1 MMPIEDIDGNSII
14 EVDNINKIYN
24 IGEAETIALNNVSLT
39 VMKGSFVSIIGPS
52 GSGKS
57 TLIHLLAGL
66 DHPSQNK
73 DQKLEVLGK
82 SLLGKSENYLA
93 KFRSEHVGFILQFF
107 GLLPTL
113 TVLENVMIAGY
124 FSKMAPKVRFKK
136 SKEILLEIGLGDR
149 LNHYPNQ
156 LSGGQMQ
163 RVAIA
168 RALVNEP
175 ELIFA
180 DEPTGNLD
188 SKNGEEILKLLYKI
202 AKEQNRTVIVVTH
215 DPSVVIYSDQI
226 IEIIDGKITRNEI
239 INENKQIK

>member
-1 MMPIEDIDGNSII
+1 MMPIEDIDINSII

-24 IGEAETIALNNVSLT
+24 IGEAKTIALNNVSLT

-124 FSKMAPKVRFKK
+124 FSKMTPKVRFKK
-136 SKEILLEIGLGDR
+136 SKEILSEIGLGDR

-188 SKNGEEILKLLYKI
+188 SKNGEEILNLLYKI

-215 DPSVVIYSDQI
+215 DPGVVIYSDQI

-239 INENKQIK
+239 ISRK

>member
-24 IGEAETIALNNVSLT
+24 IGEAKTVALNNVSLT

>member
-1 MMPIEDIDGNSII
+1 MISIEDINLNSII
-14 EVDNINKIYN
+14 EVNNISKVYN
-24 IGEAETIALNNVSLT
+24 TGEAKTIALNNVSLT
-39 VMKGSFVSIIGPS
+39 IKKGSFVSIIGPS

-66 DHPSQNK
+66 DHPSK
-73 DQKLEVLGK
+73 KEDQKLEVLGK
-82 SLLGKSENYLA
+82 PLLGKSENYLA

-124 FSKMAPKVRFKK
+124 FSKMASKVRFQKA
-136 SKEILLEIGLGDR
+136 KEILSEIGLGDR

-188 SKNGEEILKLLYKI
+188 SKTGEEILNLLCKI

-215 DPSVVIYSDQI
+215 DPGVAIFSDQI

-239 INENKQIK
+239 INRK

>member
-1 MMPIEDIDGNSII
+1 MMPIEDIDINSII

-24 IGEAETIALNNVSLT
+24 IGEAKTIALNNVSLT

-124 FSKMAPKVRFKK
+124 FSKMTPKVRFKK
-136 SKEILLEIGLGDR
+136 SKEILSEIGLGDR

-202 AKEQNRTVIVVTH
+202 SKEQNRTVIVVTH
-215 DPSVVIYSDQI
+215 DPGVEIYSDQI

-239 INENKQIK
+239 INRK